1 MPTMRSA
8 LKPIFVAVLGVSLVG
23 CGVPLQE
30 SAEPLPANVVPPAAS
45 ASPSPSASPVPSPTA
60 TETVV
65 ITPASPV
72 DLFFVAESGLAAV
85 ETLVEPADDPEAVI
99 ASLAIGPLDNPELR
113 TVLIDPVTGGSMV
126 VVLSETDP
134 AAVADAAV
142 TVEVSEAFSVLPPTE
157 QVLLIGQV
165 VLSLASAG
173 YFSVE
178 FIDAQGSP
186 VAVPLPDGRLL
197 DRPAT
202 AADYTSLITAL

>member
-1 MPTMRSA
+1 M
-8 LKPIFVAVLGVSLVG
+8 
-23 CGVPLQE
+23 
-30 SAEPLPANVVPPAAS
+30 
-45 ASPSPSASPVPSPTA
+45 
-60 TETVV
+60 
-65 ITPASPV
+65 
-72 DLFFVAESGLAAV
+72 
-85 ETLVEPADDPEAVI
+85 EPADDPEAVI
-99 ASLAIGPLDNPELR
+99 ASLAIGALDNPELR

-134 AAVADAAV
+134 VAVADAAV